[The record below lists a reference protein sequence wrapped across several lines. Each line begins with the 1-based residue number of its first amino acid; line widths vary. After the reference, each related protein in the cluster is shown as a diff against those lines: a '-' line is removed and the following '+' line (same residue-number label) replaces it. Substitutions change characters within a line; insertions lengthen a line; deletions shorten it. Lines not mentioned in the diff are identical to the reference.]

1 MAERD
6 QPKDRAHNKIPS
18 TRTLSGLA
26 RIATNCRACDLWQ
39 RGTQTVFGEGEPH
52 TKITFVDE
60 VPGDHEARQGKP
72 LMGPAGRLLD
82 RALTEA
88 NIDRSKVYVTNAV
101 KHFSWEPRGKRRI
114 HKRPSAVEVAACRP

>member
-1 MAERD
+1 
-6 QPKDRAHNKIPS
+6 
-18 TRTLSGLA
+18 
-26 RIATNCRACDLWQ
+26 
-39 RGTQTVFGEGEPH
+39 
-52 TKITFVDE
+52 
-60 VPGDHEARQGKP
+60 
-72 LMGPAGRLLD
+72 MGPAGRLLD

>member
-1 MAERD
+1 LR
-6 QPKDRAHNKIPS
+6 
-18 TRTLSGLA
+18 
-26 RIATNCRACDLWQ
+26 Q

-52 TKITFVDE
+52 AKITFLDE
-60 VPGDHEARQGKP
+60 VPGDQEARQGKS

-88 NIDRSKVYVTNAV
+88 NIDRSKIYVTNAV
-101 KHFSWEPRGKRRI
+101 KYFSWQPRGKRLI